1 MTCFDF
7 SPDGRRLAT
16 GGKDGEVK
24 LWSLESGTDGMQAT
38 LIAQLVQK
46 NEGIVQAL
54 RFNPDGHQ
62 AGGGHPWG
70 HSYSGSRSPG
80 FWTSRCGAGKNPFK

>member
-24 LWSLESGTDGMQAT
+24 LWSLERRD
-38 LIAQLVQK
+38 
-46 NEGIVQAL
+46 
-54 RFNPDGHQ
+54 RRD
-62 AGGGHPWG
+62 AGELNRPGG
-70 HSYSGSRSPG
+70 
-80 FWTSRCGAGKNPFK
+80 AEK